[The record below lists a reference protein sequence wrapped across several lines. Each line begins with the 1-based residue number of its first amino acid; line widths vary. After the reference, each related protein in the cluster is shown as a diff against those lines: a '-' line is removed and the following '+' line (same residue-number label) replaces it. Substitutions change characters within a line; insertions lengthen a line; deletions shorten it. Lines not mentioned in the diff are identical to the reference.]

1 MYSLVAASVSATG
14 RFSKVILPFVMFSV
28 CVVSPP
34 TVTGVNCGLVALITD
49 VSAAGS
55 ATLNSSNPKRLL
67 M

>member
-1 MYSLVAASVSATG
+1 
-14 RFSKVILPFVMFSV
+14 MFSV

-34 TVTGVNCGLVALITD
+34 TVTGVSCGLVALITV
-49 VSAAGS
+49 VSGAGS

>member
-1 MYSLVAASVSATG
+1 ML
-14 RFSKVILPFVMFSV
+14 SV

-34 TVTGVNCGLVALITD
+34 TVTGVSCGLVALITV

-55 ATLNSSNPKRLL
+55 TTLNSSNPKRLF